1 MPHVAPDHNERQ
13 PYRGKRGNLDSTV
26 DMTLEQR
33 SALERRA
40 RATQMLAAIGEM
52 TGGIVHDFRN
62 LLAVIE
68 SGLRLAE
75 NSFEQPEKVRTY
87 IAAARKGIDRGVN
100 LTSQLL
106 AFAKLQQLETRA
118 GDVNELLKNLRL
130 LLKSSAGPG
139 VRVKFKLTSAIP
151 KCLIDPTQFGAAV
164 LNLVLNARDA
174 MPEGGAMEISTDRW
188 DVRAAASTS
197 PPPGPY
203 VRVRVKDRGQ
213 GMPAEVVRRAFDPF
227 FTTKGDKGT
236 GLGLPQVCA
245 FMRLIGG
252 HVTVSSDWGN
262 GTTVDLLFP
271 SLDPGAVVTLPTE
284 GQSRHE
290 LVLRP

>member
-1 MPHVAPDHNERQ
+1 MPHVAPDHNEQQ
-13 PYRGKRGNLDSTV
+13 PYRSKRGNLDPTV
-26 DMTLEQR
+26 DMALEQH
-33 SALERRA
+33 SALEQRA
-40 RATQMLAAIGEM
+40 RATQRLAAIGEM

-87 IAAARKGIDRGVN
+87 IAAARKEIDRGVN

-139 VRVKFKLTSAIP
+139 VRMKFKLTSAIP

-164 LNLVLNARDA
+164 LNLVVNARDA
-174 MPEGGAMEISTDRW
+174 MPEGGAVEISTDRR
-188 DVRAAASTS
+188 DVRAATSTS

-203 VRVRVKDRGQ
+203 VRVRVRTAGKACPR
-213 GMPAEVVRRAFDPF
+213 
-227 FTTKGDKGT
+227 KWY
-236 GLGLPQVCA
+236 
-245 FMRLIGG
+245 GG
-252 HVTVSSDWGN
+252 RSIRS
-262 GTTVDLLFP
+262 
-271 SLDPGAVVTLPTE
+271 
-284 GQSRHE
+284 
-290 LVLRP
+290 LRPKVTRAPVWDCRRSVHSCD